1 MMTSFMKSPKEA
13 RNLAKKDPPLQ
24 LSSIPLQTPANN
36 SATIERGCN
45 KFAEVLG
52 LGWDKSISR
61 SWLEVC
67 QNFNSLTGT
76 FTKVSSKPGD
86 KEAQTSCKESKEN
99 IYPAWTLS
107 ELCPQVPIPSESGQ
121 IGRNY
126 FGLKEL
132 AERFVFIWNINNGWT
147 WYATSD

>member
-1 MMTSFMKSPKEA
+1 M
-13 RNLAKKDPPLQ
+13 
-24 LSSIPLQTPANN
+24 N
-36 SATIERGCN
+36 SATIERWCN

-61 SWLEVC
+61 SWLDVS

-147 WYATSD
+147 WCNLRIAFHWKHQQIGGNMLLAFRMEAGAGLLDQI